1 MLLRTAGI
9 VASLVCLSL
18 FTGCHEAGE
27 TPTAERQLI
36 TARTVDALA
45 PGASLELDLLA
56 EAVEFSFEDGPI
68 DFTRIVVVGAD
79 GERTLVQDLLAA
91 RGELWGVMPVELG
104 LDDSFVLDAA
114 MMERTRDSGT
124 GSATMKV
131 SSTLRWGQQEA
142 LQRLPRVDRM
152 AAAVDGVPTLLV
164 GDLGLLPKG
173 EGRQAAAEFLRTV
186 GPVFR
191 MTANSELEPV
201 RSRSDELG
209 QLHVRFQQYLHDLPV
224 VGGQLTVHADGLSG
238 RVHAVTGRFVGGE
251 GLASEPTIEGEAAL
265 ASTLAGLGADA
276 QIVSAPDLVYVTT
289 EDGARLA
296 WSAEVEYTSAEG
308 PERDVVFVDA
318 IGGELVARHP
328 QHHRALK
335 RYVYNSGGQKQA
347 LPGELLIKEGGKSG
361 DVTAQDAY
369 KFAGMTYDFYKA
381 KFGRDSFNASGAPLH
396 SSVHFGH
403 KYVNAYW
410 DGTQMVY
417 GDGDGVYA
425 GDFARDQ
432 DVVAHELTHAVTQ
445 YEANL
450 IYQGQSGALNEAF
463 SDIMAA
469 AVDAHA
475 AGGVRAATWELA
487 ETIWTP
493 AKVGDAMRY
502 MNNPTKDGQ
511 STDYFPERYTGKQD
525 NGGVH
530 LNSGI
535 ANLAFYLTVA
545 GGKHPRGKTST
556 VVPALGID
564 KAAAIYYRALT
575 NYLANDAS
583 FQDARNAT
591 AQAATELHGA
601 AAAEAVHAAWTAVG
615 VPGAPAH
622 GAGSGGAGGGAGAC
636 AGTPFKGSLTAVGAT
651 QVQPSGQY
659 YKAKAAAKHSACL
672 VSGEGTDFDLELLAW
687 SGSGWTQVAK
697 SDGPSNHESVTYTGK
712 AGYYAWRVK
721 SASGTGAYTLSVQ
734 MQ

>member
-1 MLLRTAGI
+1 MLLRTARI
-9 VASLVCLSL
+9 VTSIVCLSL
-18 FTGCHEAGE
+18 FAGCHEGGE
-27 TPTAERQLI
+27 ALTAERQLI
-36 TARTVDALA
+36 TAQSVDGLA
-45 PGASLELDLLA
+45 PGAVLELDLE
-56 EAVEFSFEDGPI
+56 EAAHFSFEDGPI

-79 GERTLVQDLLAA
+79 GERTLMQDLLAA
-91 RGELWGVMPVELG
+91 RGELWGVVPAELG

-114 MMERTRDSGT
+114 MMESTRDSGT
-124 GSATMKV
+124 GSATMKL
-131 SSTLRWGQQEA
+131 SGTLQWSQQEA
-142 LQRLPRVDRM
+142 LQRLPRIDKMV
-152 AAAVDGVPTLLV
+152 AADDGVPTLVV

-201 RSRSDELG
+201 RSRNDELG

-276 QIVSAPDLVYVTT
+276 EIVTVPDLVYVTT
-289 EDGARLA
+289 EHGARLA
-296 WSAEVEYTSAEG
+296 WSAEVEYTSEEG

-318 IGGELVARHP
+318 TSGELVTRHP

-335 RYVYNSGGQKQA
+335 RYVYNSGGKKQV

-361 DVTAQDAY
+361 DLTAQDAY
-369 KFAGMTYDFYKA
+369 QFAGMTYDFYKE
-381 KFGRDSFNASGAPLH
+381 KFGRDSFNSSGAPLH

-425 GDFARDQ
+425 GDFARDR
-432 DVVAHELTHAVTQ
+432 DVVVHELTHAVTQ

-469 AVDAHA
+469 AVDAHV
-475 AGGVRAATWELA
+475 AGGVRAATWDLA

-493 AKVGDAMRY
+493 AKAGDAMRY
-502 MNNPTKDGQ
+502 MNNPTRDGQ
-511 STDYFPERYTGKQD
+511 STDYFPERYTGTHD

-545 GGKHPRGKTST
+545 GGKHPRGKTSN

-564 KAAAIYYRALT
+564 KATAIYYRALT

-601 AAAEAVHAAWTAVG
+601 EAAAAVHAAWTAVG
-615 VPGAPAH
+615 VPGAPED
-622 GAGSGGAGGGAGAC
+622 GGGGGEGAGGC
-636 AGTPFKGSLTAVGAT
+636 AGTPFKGSLAAVGAT
-651 QVQPSGQY
+651 QVQPSGNY
-659 YKAKAAAKHSACL
+659 YKTKAAAKHSGCL
-672 VSGEGTDFDLELLAW
+672 VSGKGTDFDLVLMKW
-687 SGSGWTQVAK
+687 SGSGWEQVAK
-697 SDGPSNHESVTYTGK
+697 SDGPSNLEKVTYAGK
-712 AGYYAWRVK
+712 PGYYAWRVT
-721 SASGTGAYTLSVQ
+721 SAGGTGAYTLSVQ
-734 MQ
+734 LQ